1 MLENTALYRTLLRFN
16 TLVVLKSFLSLLG
29 ILLIVSCTTN
39 DTNVSIMTYNVRYG
53 LADDG
58 VNSWNNRKQSLVNLI
73 NSKQPDFLGT
83 QEALPFQINFINKA
97 MPNHTSI
104 GKDRDDNGKGE
115 STAIFYNID
124 KYKVIKHNTHW
135 LANNENEVSKLLDAA
150 FPRIYTYGLFEELVT
165 GNKFWVIN
173 THFDHVGI
181 KAREKSAKIIIAKIK
196 EININNLPII
206 FMGDLNVTNN
216 SPVINTL
223 KESMLIADSKTEK
236 KWTYNDFNYD
246 NPIKKQI
253 DYIFISKNNNIIVDK
268 YQILTKSIN
277 FKYPSDHFPV
287 YAELIF

>member
-196 EININNLPII
+196 EININNLPLI

-236 KWTYNDFNYD
+236 KWTYNDFTYD